1 MKKTLVDFWRL
12 ILQEMPV
19 CIVMV
24 TNLKEGT
31 KSKCEQYWPNATTE
45 HEEFG
50 PFTVTLLAEYVMP
63 DTVTR
68 NISVKV
74 AMTYFYLHIA
84 FYTDTRW
91 I

>member
-1 MKKTLVDFWRL
+1 M
-12 ILQEMPV
+12 

-31 KSKCEQYWPNATTE
+31 KSKCEQYWPNGRAE
-45 HEEFG
+45 SEEYG
-50 PFTVTLLAEYVMP
+50 PFTVTLLVEYVMP

-74 AMTYFYLHIA
+74 TIAYFYLHIDFFTA
-84 FYTDTRW
+84 TRW